1 MLLTTPQRIYLGT
14 RHVVTKPSNPVV
26 QKIMKKFL
34 SYGSEFLIKNLE
46 NEEHLSKLFD
56 KYGIINNLNIYIL
69 LNQRGSLWW

>member
-1 MLLTTPQRIYLGT
+1 
-14 RHVVTKPSNPVV
+14 
-26 QKIMKKFL
+26 MKKFL